1 MKTRKLNKYIVPTI
15 STVKMHI
22 ENEFL
27 ESSIHINV
35 SDSPA
40 DKTDILSKK
49 HFDIDLWTTED
60 EETID

>member
-1 MKTRKLNKYIVPTI
+1 
-15 STVKMHI
+15 MHI

-27 ESSIHINV
+27 ESSIHINI

-49 HFDIDLWTTED
+49 HFNIDLWTTED